1 MRASGKTHLLERL
14 FHALADRTRLRL
26 LHLMAEQEVCVCH
39 FAEVLQAPQPKIS
52 RHLAYLRRA
61 GLVTARRDGK
71 WMHYRLAQ
79 PADADLARVLQST
92 LEALRQDQSMQ
103 RDQTHLQKA
112 CCELD
117 GLVKLAGTAK
127 N

>member
-1 MRASGKTHLLERL
+1 MRAFGKTHPLERL

-26 LHLMAEQEVCVCH
+26 LHLMAEREVCVCH
-39 FAEVLQAPQPKIS
+39 FVEVLQAPQPKIS
-52 RHLAYLRRA
+52 RHLAHLRRA

-71 WMHYRLAQ
+71 WIHYRLAR
-79 PADADLARVLQST
+79 PADAHAAQVLQST
-92 LEALRQDQSMQ
+92 LEALHLDRSMQ

-117 GLVKLAGTAK
+117 GLLRLAGTAK
-127 N
+127 S